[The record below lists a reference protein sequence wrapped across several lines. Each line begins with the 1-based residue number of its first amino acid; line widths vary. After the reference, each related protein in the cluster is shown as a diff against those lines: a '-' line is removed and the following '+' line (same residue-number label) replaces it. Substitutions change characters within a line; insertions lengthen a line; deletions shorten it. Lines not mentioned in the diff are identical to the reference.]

1 MADEKIKDEKEL
13 ELILAK
19 QQEIKNKILDAIR
32 EGKEQVD
39 VDFYGEKTIVNV
51 KLLESMDEY
60 KEKHVFFTEDK
71 SIYGVVLEDKKTK
84 KKKIDIDLDEKKIH
98 AKMDEYRR
106 QEKKLEKD
114 IKNHTVDSKDSNAL
128 QKEVEKGLKNG
139 NVTEM
144 EADREISESENMRM
158 FIKRAWRIDANKI
171 YRVKGKDP
179 HDFKFVVKTNSK
191 KYQQIDLST
200 SREGR
205 NTSQSIWLMEDGK
218 LKEKKVDS
226 LLLRGRYGIAT
237 DIPESVTSQNTR
249 SYLVTREPGG
259 RYIAI
264 AASQKRGV
272 QRNTT
277 NDSLQKSYGARARS
291 VYELGDIIDAAEIAE
306 QIYAFNK
313 DGKLTTRE
321 AEMVKEFK
329 IDKNMDDKE
338 IFDAVTLVVEL
349 KDMGY
354 ECNEMKRIL
363 SARDKDEILKLAKE
377 VDEHYKENDSS
388 NSDKTKKV
396 DEDID
401 EDIDEDFSLYNNP
414 HDHDHTHKH

>member
-1 MADEKIKDEKEL
+1 MADEKIKDEKDL
-13 ELILAK
+13 ALLLAK

-51 KLLESMDEY
+51 KLLESIDEY
-60 KEKHVFFTEDK
+60 KEKHVFYTDDK
-71 SIYGVVLEDKKTK
+71 SIYGVVLENKKTK
-84 KKKIDIDLDEKKIH
+84 SRKIDIDFDEKKIH
-98 AKMDEYRR
+98 AKMDEHRR
-106 QEKKLEKD
+106 KERDLDRD
-114 IKNHTVDSKDSNAL
+114 INKNRVDGKDSEAL
-128 QKEVEKGLKNG
+128 QKQVENGLKNG
-139 NVTEM
+139 RATEM
-144 EADREISESENMRM
+144 ETDREISESENMRM
-158 FIKRAWRIDANKI
+158 FVKRAWRIDANKI

-179 HDFKFVVKTNSK
+179 HDFKYVAKTNSG
-191 KYQQIDLST
+191 KYEEIDLST
-200 SREGR
+200 QREGR
-205 NTSQSIWLMEDGK
+205 NTRQSIWLMENGQ

-272 QRNTT
+272 HRNTS
-277 NDSLQKSYGARARS
+277 DDKLQKSYGARARS
-291 VYELGDIIDAAEIAE
+291 VYELGDIIDAAQIAE
-306 QIYAFNK
+306 QIYALNK
-313 DGKLTTRE
+313 DGKLTTKE

-338 IFDAVTLVVEL
+338 IFEAVTLVVEL

-354 ECNEMKRIL
+354 ECDEMKRIL
-363 SARDKDEILKLAKE
+363 SARDKDEIVKLAKE

-388 NSDKTKKV
+388 SDKVKKV
-396 DEDID
+396 DEDIE
-401 EDIDEDFSLYNNP
+401 EDGYSMYDDP
-414 HDHDHTHKH
+414 HSHDHTHKH